1 MRKFLSTVW
10 HILSAPFRFILWLL
24 RGIYGWL
31 LNLSKEI
38 KNFFTEEV
46 EDAPLP
52 DTLTKTMENPQEL
65 LVHFNALRKHL
76 VRIVIV
82 LGMATALSFIF
93 SRQILHILAAPLEN
107 GFDSLIAID
116 VTEPIGTVMRVS
128 LLSGFA
134 IVFPYLALESWLF
147 IAPGLKRSSRYYG
160 LIAIPVTTIFFLGG
174 MAFAYFVMLPTAL
187 PFLLNFGGIN
197 TIPRVSS
204 YIKFVTNIMFWLGVA
219 FEFPIVIFILASL
232 GLVSAKTLAHH
243 WRLAVVIIAV
253 IAALITP
260 TVDPVN
266 MGLVMGPLILLYIL
280 SIGLAKIAQRGK
292 VGQTQNESL
301 STQSMEGK
309 K

>member
-1 MRKFLSTVW
+1 MRKSLYTFL
-10 HILSAPFRFILWLL
+10 HILSAPFRFFLWLWQI
-24 RGIYGWL
+24 IYGWL
-31 LNLSKEI
+31 LNLSQEI
-38 KNFFTEEV
+38 KTFFTEEV

-52 DTLTKTMENPQEL
+52 DTLSKTMENPQEL
-65 LVHFNALRKHL
+65 LVHFDALRKHL

-82 LGMATALSFIF
+82 LGIATAVSFVF
-93 SRQILHILAAPLEN
+93 SNQILQILAAPLEN

-128 LLSGFA
+128 LLTGVA
-134 IVFPYLALESWLF
+134 IAFPYIVLELWLF
-147 IAPGLKRSSRYYG
+147 IAPGLKRNSRYYG

-204 YIKFVTNIMFWLGVA
+204 YIKFVTNIMFWLGVS

-232 GLVSAKTLAHH
+232 GLVRAETLVQH

-266 MGLVMGPLILLYIL
+266 MALVMGPLILLYIL
-280 SIGLAKIAQRGK
+280 SIGLAKIAQHRR
-292 VGQTQNESL
+292 VDQTQKESL
-301 STQSMEGK
+301 NTQSLEE
-309 K
+309 

>member
-1 MRKFLSTVW
+1 MRKFLSTLL

-24 RGIYGWL
+24 QGIYSWL

-65 LVHFNALRKHL
+65 LVHFDALRKHL

-82 LGMATALSFIF
+82 LGIATALSFIF
-93 SRQILHILAAPLEN
+93 SSQILQILAAPLED

-134 IVFPYLALESWLF
+134 LVFPYIALELWLF

-232 GLVSAKTLAHH
+232 GLVSAKTLAKH

-266 MGLVMGPLILLYIL
+266 MTLVMGPLILLYIL
-280 SIGLAKIAQRGK
+280 SIGLAKIAQRGR
-292 VGQTQNESL
+292 VGQTQKESL
-301 STQSMEGK
+301 NTQSTEEK

>member
-1 MRKFLSTVW
+1 MRKFLYSLW
-10 HILSAPFRFILWLL
+10 HILSAPFRFFSWLL
-24 RGIYGWL
+24 HVIYGWFI
-31 LNLSKEI
+31 NLSKKI

-65 LVHFNALRKHL
+65 LVHFDALRRHL
-76 VRIVIV
+76 IRIVIV
-82 LGMATALSFIF
+82 LGIATVLSFIF
-93 SRQILHILAAPLEN
+93 SSQILQILAAPLEN

-128 LLSGFA
+128 LLSGFT
-134 IVFPYLALESWLF
+134 IVFPYIALELWLF
-147 IAPGLKRSSRYYG
+147 IAPGLKRNSRYYG

-174 MAFAYFVMLPTAL
+174 MAFAFFVMLPTAL

-232 GLVSAKTLAHH
+232 GLVSAKTLAKH

-266 MGLVMGPLILLYIL
+266 MTLVMGPLILLYIL
-280 SIGLAKIAQRGK
+280 SIGLAKIAQRGR
-292 VGQTQNESL
+292 VGQTQKESL
-301 STQSMEGK
+301 NTKSMEEK

>member
-1 MRKFLSTVW
+1 MRKFLYTFL

-24 RGIYGWL
+24 QGIYGWL
-31 LNLSKEI
+31 LNLSQEI

-65 LVHFNALRKHL
+65 LVHFDALRKHL

-82 LGMATALSFIF
+82 LGIATALSFVF
-93 SRQILHILAAPLEN
+93 SNQILQILAAPLEN

-128 LLSGFA
+128 LLTGVA
-134 IVFPYLALESWLF
+134 IAFPYIALEIWLF
-147 IAPGLKRSSRYYG
+147 IAPGLKRNSRYYG
-160 LIAIPVTTIFFLGG
+160 LIAIPITTIFFLGG

-232 GLVSAKTLAHH
+232 GLVSAKTLAQH

-266 MGLVMGPLILLYIL
+266 MALVMGPLILLYIL

-292 VGQTQNESL
+292 VGQTQKESL
-301 STQSMEGK
+301 NTQSLEEK
-309 K
+309 T

>member
-1 MRKFLSTVW
+1 MRKFLYTLW
-10 HILSAPFRFILWLL
+10 HILSAPFRFISWLVH
-24 RGIYGWL
+24 GIYGWL

-38 KNFFTEEV
+38 KKFFTEEV

-52 DTLTKTMENPQEL
+52 DTLTKTIENPQEL
-65 LVHFNALRKHL
+65 LVHFDALRKHL

-82 LGMATALSFIF
+82 LGIATVLSFIF
-93 SRQILHILAAPLEN
+93 SSQILQILAAPLEN

-134 IVFPYLALESWLF
+134 LVFPYIALELWLF

-197 TIPRVSS
+197 TIPRISS

-232 GLVSAKTLAHH
+232 GLVSAKTLAQH

-266 MGLVMGPLILLYIL
+266 MAIVMGPLILLYIL
-280 SIGLAKIAQRGK
+280 SIGLAKIAQRGR
-292 VGQTQNESL
+292 VGQTQKE
-301 STQSMEGK
+301 
-309 K
+309 

>member
-1 MRKFLSTVW
+1 MRKFLSTLL

-24 RGIYGWL
+24 QGIYSWL

-65 LVHFNALRKHL
+65 LVHFDALRKHL

-82 LGMATALSFIF
+82 LGIATALSFIF
-93 SRQILHILAAPLEN
+93 SSQILHILAAPLED

-134 IVFPYLALESWLF
+134 LVFPYIALELWLF

-232 GLVSAKTLAHH
+232 GLVSAKTLAKH

-266 MGLVMGPLILLYIL
+266 MTLVMGPLILLYIL
-280 SIGLAKIAQRGK
+280 SIGLAKIAQRGR
-292 VGQTQNESL
+292 VGQTQKESL
-301 STQSMEGK
+301 NTKSMEEK

>member
-1 MRKFLSTVW
+1 MRKFFYTLWRV
-10 HILSAPFRFILWLL
+10 LSAPFRFLLWLL

-31 LNLSKEI
+31 LNLSQVINK
-38 KNFFTEEV
+38 FFTEEV

-52 DTLTKTMENPQEL
+52 DTLTKTLENPQEL
-65 LVHFNALRKHL
+65 LVHIDALRKHL

-82 LGMATALSFIF
+82 LGLATVISFIF
-93 SRQILHILAAPLEN
+93 SSQILQILAAPLEN

-128 LLSGFA
+128 LLSGVA
-134 IVFPYLALESWLF
+134 IAFPYIALEVWLF
-147 IAPGLKRSSRYYG
+147 IAPGLKRNSRYYG

-187 PFLLNFGGIN
+187 PFLLTFGGIN

-232 GLVSAKTLAHH
+232 GLVSAKTLAQH

-266 MGLVMGPLILLYIL
+266 MALVMGPLILLYML
-280 SIGLAKIAQRGK
+280 SIGLAKIAQRGRG
-292 VGQTQNESL
+292 GQTQEELLN
-301 STQSMEGK
+301 TQSKEEK
-309 K
+309 T

>member
-1 MRKFLSTVW
+1 MRKSLYTFL
-10 HILSAPFRFILWLL
+10 HILSAPFRFFLWLWQI
-24 RGIYGWL
+24 IYGWL
-31 LNLSKEI
+31 LNLSQEI
-38 KNFFTEEV
+38 KTFFTEEV

-52 DTLTKTMENPQEL
+52 DTLSKTMENPQEL
-65 LVHFNALRKHL
+65 LVHFDALRKHL

-82 LGMATALSFIF
+82 LGIATAVSFVF
-93 SRQILHILAAPLEN
+93 SNQILQILAAPLEN

-128 LLSGFA
+128 LLTGVA
-134 IVFPYLALESWLF
+134 IAFPYIALELWLF
-147 IAPGLKRSSRYYG
+147 IAPGLKRNSRYYG
-160 LIAIPVTTIFFLGG
+160 LIAIPITTIFFLGG

-232 GLVSAKTLAHH
+232 GLVRAETLVQH

-266 MGLVMGPLILLYIL
+266 MALVMGPLILLYIL
-280 SIGLAKIAQRGK
+280 SIGLAKIAQRRR
-292 VGQTQNESL
+292 VGQTQKESL
-301 STQSMEGK
+301 NTQSLEEK

>member
-1 MRKFLSTVW
+1 MRKFLYTFL

-24 RGIYGWL
+24 QGIYGWL

-38 KNFFTEEV
+38 KNFLTEEV
-46 EDAPLP
+46 EDSPLP

-65 LVHFNALRKHL
+65 LVHFDALRKHL

-82 LGMATALSFIF
+82 LGIATALAFIF
-93 SRQILHILAAPLEN
+93 SNQILQILSAPLEN

-128 LLSGFA
+128 LLTGVA
-134 IVFPYLALESWLF
+134 IAFPYIALELWLF
-147 IAPGLKRSSRYYG
+147 IAPGLKRNSRYYG
-160 LIAIPVTTIFFLGG
+160 LIAIPITTIFFLGG

-204 YIKFVTNIMFWLGVA
+204 YTKFVTNIMFWLGVA

-232 GLVSAKTLAHH
+232 GLVSAKTLAQH

-253 IAALITP
+253 IAAVITP

-266 MGLVMGPLILLYIL
+266 MALVMGPLILLYIL

-292 VGQTQNESL
+292 VDHTQQESL
-301 STQSMEGK
+301 NTQSLEEK
-309 K
+309 T